1 MGNTSA
7 PRATDTATPAG
18 PPEASVLSEASARP
32 ASGRPLW
39 LSPGL
44 WPVQWLVS
52 ALLLGTFVTVLV
64 LQLGFAY
71 GFYGQ
76 HLLSNEEAAARE
88 KAAVL
93 AQTVVAAKSRLTK
106 TVTDYAPWSL
116 SIGYLDQRITE
127 AARKDAESGAR
138 LDRLMLDVDAF
149 LDPDLINGERTQ
161 QIRLTGEDHGSDAVI
176 GPLRK
181 EVVDDAL
188 AGLPARYLGTR
199 RAHIQGH
206 HRPRKVDDHHDVEA
220 FGLAFNF
227 LVRRPRASEGDD
239 EERRSEQAEEGAES
253 AALLAHGA
261 TEAVE
266 ERCVRVG

>member
-1 MGNTSA
+1 
-7 PRATDTATPAG
+7 
-18 PPEASVLSEASARP
+18 
-32 ASGRPLW
+32 
-39 LSPGL
+39 
-44 WPVQWLVS
+44 LVS

-149 LDPDLINGERTQ
+149 LDPNHQLVLGYRRDPTHSLADLKPGLPPKAALPLSPAAFDALFNATDLEAH
-161 QIRLTGEDHGSDAVI
+161 LTGDRPGSGYALSGGRLWLWALAPVLSREQPGTVHGWWVAARD
-176 GPLRK
+176 L
-181 EVVDDAL
+181 EVVVNATTNQQL
-188 AGLPARYLGTR
+188 A
-199 RAHIQGH
+199 
-206 HRPRKVDDHHDVEA
+206 
-220 FGLAFNF
+220 
-227 LVRRPRASEGDD
+227 
-239 EERRSEQAEEGAES
+239 
-253 AALLAHGA
+253 
-261 TEAVE
+261 
-266 ERCVRVG
+266 